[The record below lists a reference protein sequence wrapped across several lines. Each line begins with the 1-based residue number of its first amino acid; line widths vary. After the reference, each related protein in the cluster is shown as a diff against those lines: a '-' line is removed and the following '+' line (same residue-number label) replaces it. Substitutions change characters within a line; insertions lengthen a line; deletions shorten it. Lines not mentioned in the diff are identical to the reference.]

1 MTELNIEQA
10 PITGNEDVDLWND
23 RLVEV
28 LRKYLS
34 QPFDRGDPSSND
46 FEVGD
51 LTTDETW
58 NDLDLSSIVPEDAIA
73 VILSVRVQDGQ
84 AGNVVKFRKK
94 GNSNTNNS
102 VSIRTQVADVNIDQQ
117 VTVFCDTSRVI
128 QYYGTNTT
136 FTTINIV
143 VSGWYK

>member
-1 MTELNIEQA
+1 MH
-10 PITGNEDVDLWND
+10 P
-23 RLVEV
+23 VEV